1 MALLKIVICLKS
13 NNKKA
18 HANLKSLD
26 ILWSIK
32 YLTQSEVINN
42 LTLAAYK
49 NGLMIYFGLLQF
61 K

>member
-1 MALLKIVICLKS
+1 MALLKIICFKS

-18 HANLKSLD
+18 HANLISLD
-26 ILWSIK
+26 TLGLIK

-49 NGLMIYFGLLQF
+49 NGLMTYFGLLQF